1 MTKKVSDEMIPVE
14 SLIKQ
19 RPSIIHFERLDKN
32 QMGTGIWGHTT
43 RNLLDT
49 SRRSTPLKFLG
60 NDLQDL
66 QEQLLQRSLKDGTDS
81 WQLNL
86 EGGYTDMHL
95 RCPVC
100 GGDNLHQENVVAD
113 NIREGVAIAYQC
125 ETCPAEPHLQM
136 TQHKGI
142 SSIFWNAKQ
151 LLEDFGV
158 YDAALAL
165 ISSAEYRRS
174 QELKAKSPHLA
185 EYF

>member
-1 MTKKVSDEMIPVE
+1 MTSKIFDEMIPAE

-19 RPSIIHFERLDKN
+19 RPNIIHFERIDKRL
-32 QMGTGIWGHTT
+32 MGSGIWGHTT
-43 RNLLDT
+43 RNLLDL
-49 SRRSTPLKFLG
+49 SRRSSPLELSG
-60 NDLQDL
+60 NDLQEL
-66 QEQLLQRSLKDGTDS
+66 QEQLLQRSLKDGTDA
-81 WQLNL
+81 WHLNL

-95 RCPVC
+95 QCPVC
-100 GGDNLHQENVVAD
+100 GGENLHQEEVVAG

-151 LLEDFGV
+151 LLEDFGA

-165 ISSAEYRRS
+165 ISSNQYKRS